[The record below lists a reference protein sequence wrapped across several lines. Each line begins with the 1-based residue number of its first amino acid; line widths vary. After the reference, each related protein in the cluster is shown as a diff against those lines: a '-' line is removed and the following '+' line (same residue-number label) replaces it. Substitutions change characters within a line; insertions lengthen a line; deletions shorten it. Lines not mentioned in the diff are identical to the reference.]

1 MMKRSTKYTIKN
13 GKVVLNKPAKP
24 KAKPTGY
31 EKYLNIARDKGLPK
45 SEILSRNDYEL
56 NIASYRQRGVKLNPT
71 SLVRRQLQGNLS
83 DKEIRARLNAVRRI
97 DPTMSRK
104 KFIQTQGWEYIDS
117 LASRRYEELKAIYH
131 YDELKEKDKKKYKWM
146 TTMFARMIST
156 EIYGSE

>member
-1 MMKRSTKYTIKN
+1 MKRSTKYTIKK

-31 EKYLNIARDKGLPK
+31 EKYLNIARDNGLPK
-45 SEILSRNDYEL
+45 SEILSRNNYEL

-71 SLVRRQLQGNLS
+71 TLVRRQLQGGLS
-83 DKEIRARLNAVRRI
+83 DKEFRARLNAARRM

-104 KFIQTQGWEYIDS
+104 KFIETQGWEFIDNY
-117 LASRRYEELKAIYH
+117 AAQRYAELKATYGSSLPTAI
-131 YDELKEKDKKKYKWM
+131 L
-146 TTMFARMIST
+146 ARMIST